1 MIPAYRELPGT
12 PGLLVICDHAANRVP
27 PDIDLGIPPELCER
41 HIAWDIGAEP
51 VARGLCARFACP
63 GLFGTVSR
71 LVVDL
76 HREEDS
82 AALIPAASDG
92 HPIPGN
98 AALDAA
104 ARADRIAR
112 YYAPYH
118 ARLAALV
125 AATAPELIVSI
136 HSFTPQLRSAPGA
149 PRPWQVGILY
159 NQDDRAARIAVA
171 ALRAAGFTTGDN
183 EPYSGRQLN
192 ATLNRH
198 AEAHG
203 IPYLA
208 IEIRNDL
215 IGDAAGA
222 AAWVDHLAPVIERCR
237 NETTR

>member
-1 MIPAYRELPGT
+1 MTPVFREQPGA
-12 PGLLVICDHAANRVP
+12 PGLLVICDHAANAVP
-27 PDIDLGIPPELCER
+27 ADIDLGIDSALLAR

-51 VARGLCARFACP
+51 VARGLCLRFGCP
-63 GLFGTVSR
+63 GLFAGVSR
-71 LVVDL
+71 LVIDL

-82 AALIPAASDG
+82 PALIPAESDG
-92 HPIPGN
+92 HAIPGN
-98 AALDAA
+98 ATLGAA
-104 ARADRIAR
+104 GRAARIAR
-112 YYAPYH
+112 FHRPYH

-125 AATAPELIVSI
+125 AATRPELIVSV
-136 HSFTPQLRSAPGA
+136 HSFTPQLETAPGPA
-149 PRPWQVGILY
+149 RPWHVGILY
-159 NQDDRAARIAVA
+159 NEDDRAARIAVA
-171 ALRAAGFTTGDN
+171 ALREAGFTTGDN

-215 IGDAAGA
+215 IADAAGA